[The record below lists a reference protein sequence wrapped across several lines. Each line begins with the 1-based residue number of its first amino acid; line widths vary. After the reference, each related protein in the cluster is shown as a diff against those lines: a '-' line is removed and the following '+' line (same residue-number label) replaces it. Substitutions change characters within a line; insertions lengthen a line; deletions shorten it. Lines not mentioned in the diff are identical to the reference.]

1 MTQSK
6 ALVLCLAVLPMLATT
21 ACNAQIQSDQAQSER
36 EMSSSTPT
44 DDCPVIESSNWV
56 VKLTPAPHDGASPLL
71 FVSGDLTL
79 PTPGYTVDLK
89 IGKADRSAVPT
100 VFAVISAT
108 PPDGMVAQV
117 LDTQTVSMTADAP
130 ASRLRSV
137 IVICGNTRVF
147 EISDVMLAKDGE

>member
-1 MTQSK
+1 MRQPKT
-6 ALVLCLAVLPMLATT
+6 LVRCLAVLSMLATT
-21 ACNAQIQSDQAQSER
+21 ACNAQNHSGEDQSER
-36 EMSSSTPT
+36 KMSFSRPT
-44 DDCPVIESSNWV
+44 DDCPVIESSHWV
-56 VKLTPAPHDGASPLL
+56 AKLTPASHDGAPPIL

-79 PTPGYTVDLK
+79 PTPGYEVDLK

-100 VFAVISAT
+100 VFVVISAT

-137 IVICGNTRVF
+137 IVICGNTPLF
-147 EISDVMLAKDGE
+147 EISDAMIVKDGD

>member
-1 MTQSK
+1 MTQPK
-6 ALVLCLAVLPMLATT
+6 ALVSGMAILLMLAAT
-21 ACNAQIQSDQAQSER
+21 ACYAQNHSDQAQNKCK
-36 EMSSSTPT
+36 MSCSTPN

-56 VKLTPAPHDGASPLL
+56 AKLTPASHGGAFPIL
-71 FVSGDLTL
+71 FVSGELTL
-79 PTPGYTVDLK
+79 PTPGYNVGMK

-108 PPDGMVAQV
+108 PPDGMVAQM

-147 EISDVMLAKDGE
+147 EISDVMMAKDGD

>member
-1 MTQSK
+1 MAILS
-6 ALVLCLAVLPMLATT
+6 MLATT
-21 ACNAQIQSDQAQSER
+21 VCNAQNQSDQAQSKR

-56 VKLTPAPHDGASPLL
+56 AKLTPASHDGASTSL

-79 PTPGYTVDLK
+79 PTPGYSVDLK

-100 VFAVISAT
+100 VFVVISTT
-108 PPDGMVAQV
+108 PPVGMIAQV

-130 ASRLRSV
+130 ASRLRSA
-137 IVICGNTRVF
+137 IVICGNTRLF
-147 EISDVMLAKDGE
+147 EIDLFP